1 MLARLCAFVIW
12 ASVAATLVFWGL
24 RLAVRAPAA
33 PAHALAVGDAAT
45 ARGDLTRLL
54 GATSVASVTPTVAPV
69 VEANSR
75 FRLLGIA
82 APRPGSNR
90 GVALIAVDG
99 KLPRAY
105 PVGSR
110 IDADLVLES
119 VSLRSASIA
128 SAKGGPVIKLEI
140 PALAAAATGSLPA
153 AMPGGVAMPG
163 TPSGGLPPG
172 GLLVPLPVPAFG
184 AAPTSGGPVMRPL
197 PQAVAPEPGPAPTM
211 QPQPPALVPRQ
222 GPVPPLSQ

>member
-12 ASVAATLVFWGL
+12 ALVAATLVFWGL
-24 RLAVRAPAA
+24 RLAVRAPTA
-33 PAHALAVGDAAT
+33 PAHALAVGDAAA

-54 GATSVASVTPTVAPV
+54 GATPVASIAPTVAPV

-128 SAKGGPVIKLEI
+128 SAKGAPAIKLEI
-140 PALAAAATGSLPA
+140 PALAAAATGSLPS
-153 AMPGGVAMPG
+153 AMPGGVVMP
-163 TPSGGLPPG
+163 TMPVMPGLPPV
-172 GLLVPLPVPAFG
+172 GLSVPSFG
-184 AAPTSGGPVMRPL
+184 AAPASPGPVMRPL
-197 PQAVAPEPGPAPTM
+197 PQAVAPEPGPASTLQ
-211 QPQPPALVPRQ
+211 QPGALVPRQ
-222 GPVPPLSQ
+222 GPVPPLAQ